1 MFERFAAEA
10 RRAVTLAGQEARG
23 MRHDHL
29 GTEHLLLG
37 LLAQPQDPA
46 ARVLGG
52 FGLDLAG
59 GRRAVLRALG
69 GPEPERD
76 AAALAAIGI
85 DLDAVRE
92 AVESRFGPGALDA
105 PPPPARRS
113 RPGGP
118 RFTEHGRRAMVLTL
132 RAATGQ
138 RARRIETGHLLLGLL
153 REGGGVAVRVLREQ
167 GVDLAELERATEAS
181 LMKGLRAAS

>member
-1 MFERFAAEA
+1 MFERFATEA
-10 RRAVTLAGQEARG
+10 RRAVTLAGEEARR
-23 MRHDHL
+23 MDHDHL

-46 ARVLGG
+46 AELLGRA
-52 FGLDLAG
+52 GLDLEG

-69 GPEPERD
+69 GTDPERD

-85 DLDAVRE
+85 DLAAVRA
-92 AVESRFGPGALDA
+92 AVESRFGPGALDG
-105 PPPPARRS
+105 PPPARRS
-113 RPGGP
+113 RWSGP
-118 RFTEHGRRAMVLTL
+118 RFTDRGRRVMVLTL

-167 GVDLAELERATEAS
+167 GADLAELERATEAS
-181 LMKGLRAAS
+181 LVGGLREAS

>member
-1 MFERFAAEA
+1 MFERFAEEA
-10 RRAVTLAGQEARG
+10 RRAVALAGTEARR

-59 GRRAVLRALG
+59 GRHAVLRALG
-69 GPEPERD
+69 GPGPERD

-85 DLDAVRE
+85 DLDAVRA
-92 AVESRFGPGALDA
+92 AVEHTFGAGALDA
-105 PPPPARRS
+105 PPPAARRP
-113 RPGGP
+113 RRGGP
-118 RFTEHGRRAMVLTL
+118 RFTDRGRRTMVLAL

-153 REGGGVAVRVLREQ
+153 REGGGVAVRVLRDQ
-167 GVDLAELERATEAS
+167 GVDLAELERRTEAS
-181 LMKGLRAAS
+181 LVGGLREAS